1 MADNVVAGATDA
13 ELRSLLGPDPDALL
27 AAWRL
32 AARRRS
38 ELSPSESLALA
49 ERTLRS
55 LDS

>member
-1 MADNVVAGATDA
+1 VAGATDA

-49 ERTLRS
+49 ERTLHS